1 MAKLTILFGILIAA
15 VSAGFYF
22 VISPHETAALHPAG
36 IGVLLVLCGALAIT
50 ENPKRRM
57 LWMHIAVTLG
67 LISLLTTGIRA
78 IISLAE
84 GSAMTINRRARDYR
98 PCQPCLRDSLR
109 PQFHRCSPYPNSLIV
124 VQRKIKSNG
133 KSRNI

>member
-84 GSAMTINRRARDYR
+84 GSAMTINPGGFEERVTIALASLAYVILCVRSFIAARRTRTA
-98 PCQPCLRDSLR
+98 
-109 PQFHRCSPYPNSLIV
+109 
-124 VQRKIKSNG
+124 
-133 KSRNI
+133 